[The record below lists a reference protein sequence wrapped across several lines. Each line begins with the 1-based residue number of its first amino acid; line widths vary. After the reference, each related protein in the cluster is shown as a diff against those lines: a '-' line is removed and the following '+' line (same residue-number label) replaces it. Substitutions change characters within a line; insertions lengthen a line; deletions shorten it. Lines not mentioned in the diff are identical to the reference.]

1 MKEYH
6 SLKKLKEL
14 TFSRNLSSLQILET
28 ITEKLTATLCVRLS
42 LLVLWE

>member
-28 ITEKLTATLCVRLS
+28 IMKKLRETLRVRLS
-42 LLVLWE
+42 FGAD